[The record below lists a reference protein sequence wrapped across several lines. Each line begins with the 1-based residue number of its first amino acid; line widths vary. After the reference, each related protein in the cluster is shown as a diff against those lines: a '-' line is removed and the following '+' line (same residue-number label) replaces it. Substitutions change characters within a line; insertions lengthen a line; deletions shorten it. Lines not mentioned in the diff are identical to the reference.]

1 MGLEVV
7 IRPFATPDSAPT
19 PFHPAGAVN
28 VAPVRLSVGLIGGTK
43 TFSYSQSLTM
53 TSYMAQVN
61 TEKPSDA
68 FDMTTGK
75 LAQ

>member
-1 MGLEVV
+1 MGIETV
-7 IRPFATPDSAPT
+7 IRAFAEPDVAPT
-19 PFHPAGAVN
+19 PFHPAGAVS
-28 VAPVRLSVGLIGGTK
+28 APPVRLSVGLIGGTK